1 MRPMYGLTHEITGE
15 PRVIEPKTTKLG
27 IGLAKGKALHVYI
40 DQSGKWV
47 VYVAKEPRRFETKAE
62 AKKFYREAKANAPE
76 RAYPQRLPYFTFSR
90 VSPSGDFE
98 PDWDA
103 IESHGPLPIEI
114 DIIFTRDEPFAA
126 SYQMWGSTERKCD
139 GDGINAMRV
148 LSLASTADEKA
159 LAGQAE
165 RNSEKYFP
173 IVSGCFTRACP
184 YAKAQGDKPPA
195 CRPHGR
201 LLFQLLN
208 APRLG
213 GTAYFDTTGWRSISQ
228 LFSCIS
234 TFKAVTGQGDAERG
248 FVAGIPLKMVLRPYR
263 TQHNGKAT
271 TQYGVSLEFRAE
283 SAYDLKRQLV
293 EHGVNFRL
301 SDSAALGKLLP
312 DLGPQPLAPDDD
324 DVPDENAAAIVAEF
338 QGGDQPADHED
349 FGDPEA
355 PATLA
360 MPRRKSETAAQ
371 SELDPL
377 PMECAPEINQCWD
390 PPDPDPVAAA
400 PAAAAKAA
408 TNVISGQPNAYNARL
423 VLDQKRKQVY
433 EAARKRGATDAV
445 ISQQIGNMGYE
456 KIEEAPEPAV
466 SKLLTWARAY
476 KHQPAL
482 I

>member
-1 MRPMYGLTHEITGE
+1 MRPVYGLTHDVDGT
-15 PRVIEPKTTKLG
+15 PRVIEPKTTKVG
-27 IGLAKGKALHVYI
+27 IGLAKGKALHVYL
-40 DQSGKWV
+40 DQAGKWV
-47 VYVAKEPRRFETKAE
+47 VYVAKEPRRFDTKAE
-62 AKKFYREAKANAPE
+62 AKKFYREAKVNAPE
-76 RAYPQRLPYFTFSR
+76 RAYPQRLPYFTFNR
-90 VSPSGDFE
+90 VSPDGLFE
-98 PDWDA
+98 PDWDVV
-103 IESHGPLPIEI
+103 ESHGPLPTEI

-159 LAGQAE
+159 LAAQAE
-165 RNSEKYFP
+165 RNGEKYFP
-173 IVSGCFTRACP
+173 IVSGCYTRGCP
-184 YAKAQGDKPPA
+184 YAKAQGDKPPV

-312 DLGPQPLAPDDD
+312 APEPQPLAPDDD
-324 DVPDENAAAIVAEF
+324 DVPDDAAAIVAEF
-338 QGGDQPADHED
+338 QGGDQPADRED

-355 PATLA
+355 PAALA
-360 MPRRKSETAAQ
+360 MPQRKSETAAQ
-371 SELDPL
+371 PEPDPQPLEVAPELD
-377 PMECAPEINQCWD
+377 QCWD
-390 PPDPDPVAAA
+390 PPEPEAAAA
-400 PAAAAKAA
+400 PAAPAKPVPQGAPPPA
-408 TNVISGQPNAYNARL
+408 NAYNGRL
-423 VLDQKRKQVY
+423 ALDQKRKQVY

-445 ISQQIGNMGYE
+445 IAQQLGNMGYE
-456 KIEEAPEPAV
+456 KIEEAPEPAI